1 MKCLIISIGLCMAS
15 VITLAATPTVSN
27 VTAKQRDSGLS
38 GLSVAYYDIASSG
51 YSTWTQ
57 SEAAMTNYFAGL
69 TPTLETNTG
78 DWGDRLSS
86 GMADYE
92 DQKSQMLSVGMT
104 GLDDEEACRFHGK
117 YADETCDS
125 FSVLIKGYLTIDIPG
140 EYAFAVLADDKLVLY
155 IDGSR
160 VCSASWNS
168 VAQGSLSLESGRHR
182 IAMAFRE
189 SSGRQG
195 FNVQWKKP
203 GDASYSPLPQSV
215 LSFEAPKVTASGTWL
230 GYNATPSSWSAS
242 GNNAL
247 RGLTGVFS
255 GTRYNESGRVSSSDP
270 ISRLTDGAV
279 NPTGATYGNTFAI
292 KSGTLTWTLTNAVDV
307 YKLRINTHW
316 ENGGRDGVNLTSVE
330 YQQSGDASWVTL
342 PDSAIS
348 HGLNDNN
355 TSGDLE
361 FVYENSLRTVFAT
374 SVVAVR
380 FNLGNQ
386 DNFGTGF
393 TEFEIVGNTVLGNG
407 GNSASGD
414 IGNGDNQEPSNDGPE
429 ITNVT
434 AKQRYPWNGKVDIT
448 YTLVGDVTKRG
459 PVALSVM
466 AEDRENNTN
475 YVAKASALSGDIGMV
490 EGTHHMVW
498 NLNAQGIEFKSSNV
512 VFTLTYVIPPYC
524 IIDLSG
530 GEYASRYPVAYM
542 MELPSGG
549 FNTGVYKTTKLVLR
563 LIEPGSFMMCGQYKV
578 TLTKPFYCGVFEV
591 TQRQYSLVTG
601 NNPSAYKGDIRP
613 VEQVSWNIIR
623 GHSDTYNWPSSQ
635 SVDPS
640 TFVGKLQARTGLNF
654 DLLTEAQW
662 EYACRAG
669 TTSAYNNGGDSE
681 VDLGQLGRY
690 DSNRSA
696 GRGGYSDAHTTVGS
710 YLPNAWGLYDMHGNV
725 GEWCLDFSGSL
736 TSGVTDPSG
745 PSSGTSRMIRG
756 GGCLD
761 SPRECT
767 SSRQLCHPPNVTWFN
782 TGFRLARTISD

>member
-1 MKCLIISIGLCMAS
+1 MRMKTKRVSMYGMALVTAFFASSTIIAS
-15 VITLAATPTVSN
+15 AATPTVSN

-117 YADETCDS
+117 YADETCDN

-182 IAMAFRE
+182 IAMAFSE
-189 SSGRQG
+189 NSGRQG

-215 LSFEAPKVTASGTWL
+215 LSFEAPEVTASGTWL

-270 ISRLTDGAV
+270 ISRLTDGVV

-292 KSGTLTWTLTNAVDV
+292 KSGTLTWTLPSAVDV

-330 YQQSGDASWVTL
+330 YQQSGDASWLTL
-342 PDSAIS
+342 PNSAVS

-361 FVYENSLRTVFAT
+361 FVYENPLETVFAT

-386 DNFGTGF
+386 DNNGTGF
-393 TEFEIVGNTVLGNG
+393 TEFEVVGNTASGNG
-407 GNSASGD
+407 GGSTSGD
-414 IGNGDNQEPSNDGPE
+414 IGDGDNQEPSNEGPK

-434 AKQRYPWNGKVDIT
+434 AKQRYPWNGMVDIT
-448 YTLVGDVTKRG
+448 CTVSGISGTTDDFKFSMAAVNSDDAHNISRFWIVRNGTNSTDRTVHTNGTYHLVWDSKVNFNNQVCSNMVMRVNLAVIHDKVQLWANGPYWATTNIGAEEPYESGYYFWWGDTIGYKR
-459 PVALSVM
+459 VNDVWM
-466 AEDRENNTN
+466 ASDG
-475 YVAKASALSGDIGMV
+475 S
-490 EGTHHMVW
+490 
-498 NLNAQGIEFKSSNV
+498 SSNFSFASGNTPTDGKSVATLQSEGWITADGVLVPEHDAAHVHWGGAWRMPTKEELDDLDSKCDWTWTAMNGVNGYV
-512 VFTLTYVIPPYC
+512 VRGRGDYVTISIFLPAAGYVYGSSLRNSGSNGLYWSSVPYSDYYYGAY
-524 IIDLSG
+524 DLYFYSG
-530 GEYASRYPVAYM
+530 SHYTSHSGNRNYGFPV
-542 MELPSGG
+542 
-549 FNTGVYKTTKLVLR
+549 
-563 LIEPGSFMMCGQYKV
+563 
-578 TLTKPFYCGVFEV
+578 
-591 TQRQYSLVTG
+591 
-601 NNPSAYKGDIRP
+601 RP
-613 VEQVSWNIIR
+613 VQGFI
-623 GHSDTYNWPSSQ
+623 
-635 SVDPS
+635 
-640 TFVGKLQARTGLNF
+640 KKRTK
-654 DLLTEAQW
+654 
-662 EYACRAG
+662 
-669 TTSAYNNGGDSE
+669 
-681 VDLGQLGRY
+681 
-690 DSNRSA
+690 
-696 GRGGYSDAHTTVGS
+696 
-710 YLPNAWGLYDMHGNV
+710 
-725 GEWCLDFSGSL
+725 
-736 TSGVTDPSG
+736 
-745 PSSGTSRMIRG
+745 
-756 GGCLD
+756 
-761 SPRECT
+761 
-767 SSRQLCHPPNVTWFN
+767 
-782 TGFRLARTISD
+782 